1 MVYTT
6 RQGRDIVMNGLLQ
19 DEDEVLL
26 RMVCY
31 DKTRKIQCYE
41 WSIMTARGRD
51 FLKNSL
57 L

>member
-1 MVYTT
+1 
-6 RQGRDIVMNGLLQ
+6 MNGLLQ